1 VFTGIIEE
9 VGTVGAIREGG
20 QGATLT
26 IRAPRIGPSVRI
38 GESVAVNGVCLTAT
52 GVTGDEFTCDLSTE
66 TLRRS
71 SLRQV
76 RAGAPV
82 NLERALALGER
93 LGGHMVLGHVD
104 GVGNLASTVRSGEG
118 WEMEFSFPRELER
131 FLVQKGSIAVDG
143 ISLTIASLGNRSF
156 KVAVIPHTYRAS
168 NLGGLKIGDP
178 VNLETDVLG
187 KYFERFVQLG
197 LLEAKRP
204 RSAVETLL
212 EGSA

>member
-9 VGTVGAIREGG
+9 VGTVGAIRTGP

-26 IRAPRIGPSVRI
+26 IRAPHIGPSVKI
-38 GESVAVNGVCLTAT
+38 GESVAVNGVCLTAAR
-52 GVTGDEFTCDLSTE
+52 VMGDEFTCDLSVE

-76 RAGAPV
+76 RAGAIV
-82 NLERALALGER
+82 NLERALALGDR
-93 LGGHMVLGHVD
+93 LGGHMVQGHVD
-104 GVGNLASTVRSGEG
+104 GVGNLASSVPSGEG
-118 WEMEFSFPRELER
+118 WDMEFTFPQELER

-168 NLGGLKIGDP
+168 NLGRLKIGDP
-178 VNLETDVLG
+178 VNLETDLLG
-187 KYFERFVQLG
+187 KYFERFIQLG
-197 LLEAKRP
+197 LVGAKRRP
-204 RSAVETLL
+204 SAVETLL
-212 EGSA
+212 EGSS